1 MARPCYRGSGNLL
14 YRMNILLL
22 GSGGRE
28 HALAWKMAASPLTDR
43 LVCAPGN
50 AGIAREAECFA
61 IDIADHDAVIAF
73 CRSNG
78 IDFVVVGPEAP
89 LCAGIVDDLEAAG
102 IKAFGPSRAAARLEG
117 SKGFTKDLCRSTG
130 IPTAAYERFRDV
142 APAKAYVRARGAPI
156 VVKAD
161 GLAAGKGVV
170 VADNVAEA
178 EAAIDMILGGELGAA
193 GADLV
198 IEEFLAGEEA
208 SFFALCDGETALP
221 LASAQDHKR
230 AFDGDKGPNTG
241 GMGAYSPA
249 PIVDAAMADR
259 VMAEIVLPT
268 LDAMR
273 AMGAPYKGVLYA
285 GLIITV
291 EGPKLIE
298 YNVRFGDP
306 ECQVLMPRLMS
317 DLVPALLASRDGVLK
332 SVDLRWY
339 PDAALTV
346 VMAAKGYPGSYAK
359 GSVIEGL
366 DEAAAVEG
374 VELFHAGTRQ
384 DGARIVANGGRVLNV
399 SALGDSVRQ
408 ARSRAYEA
416 ISRIRWPQGFCRYDI
431 GWRAVER
438 EK

>member
-1 MARPCYRGSGNLL
+1 
-14 YRMNILLL
+14 MNILLL

-28 HALAWKMAASPLTDR
+28 HALAWKMAASPLVDR
-43 LVCAPGN
+43 LFCAPGN
-50 AGIAREAECFA
+50 AGIAQEAECTQL
-61 IDIADHDAVIAF
+61 DIADHAAVIGF
-73 CRSNG
+73 CRDNR
-78 IDFVVVGPEAP
+78 IDFVVVGPETP

-102 IKAFGPSRAAARLEG
+102 IKAFGPSRTAARLEG
-117 SKGFTKDLCRSTG
+117 SKGFTKDLCRSAG
-130 IPTAAYERFRDV
+130 IPTAAYERFGAAV
-142 APAKAYVRARGAPI
+142 PAKAYVRQRGAPI

-170 VADNVAEA
+170 VAESVAEA
-178 EAAIDMILGGELGAA
+178 EAAIEMILGGGLGAA
-193 GADLV
+193 GGELV
-198 IEEFLAGEEA
+198 VEECLVGEEA

-249 PIVDAAMADR
+249 PIVEPAMSER
-259 VMAEIVLPT
+259 VMSEIIAPT
-268 LDAMR
+268 LR
-273 AMGAPYKGVLYA
+273 AMKALGAPYKGVLYA
-285 GLIITV
+285 GLMITAD
-291 EGPKLIE
+291 GPKLIE

-317 DLVPALLASRDGVLK
+317 DLVPALLASRDDVLK

-374 VELFHAGTRQ
+374 VEIFHAGTRRE
-384 DGARIVANGGRVLNV
+384 DGRVLANGGRVLDV
-399 SALGDSVRQ
+399 TALGKTVSE
-408 ARSRAYEA
+408 ARTRAYEA
-416 ISRIRWPQGFCRYDI
+416 LSRIRWPDGFYRHDI

>member
-1 MARPCYRGSGNLL
+1 
-14 YRMNILLL
+14 MNILLL

-28 HALAWKMAASPLTDR
+28 HALAWKMAASPLVDR
-43 LVCAPGN
+43 LFCAPGN
-50 AGIAREAECFA
+50 AGIAREAECVNL
-61 IDIADHDAVIAF
+61 DIANHAAVIGF
-73 CRSNG
+73 CRDNRIG
-78 IDFVVVGPEAP
+78 FVVVGPEAP

-102 IKAFGPSRAAARLEG
+102 IKAFGPSRTAARLEG
-117 SKGFTKDLCRSTG
+117 SKGFTKDLCRSAG
-130 IPTAAYERFRDV
+130 IPTAAYERFRTAV
-142 APAKAYVRARGAPI
+142 PAKAYVRERGVPI

-170 VADNVAEA
+170 VAESVAEA
-178 EAAIDMILGGELGAA
+178 DAAIEMILSGGLGAA
-193 GADLV
+193 GVELV
-198 IEEFLAGEEA
+198 IEEFLKGEEA

-230 AFDGDKGPNTG
+230 AFDGDQGPNTG

-249 PIVDAAMADR
+249 PIVDPVMSAR
-259 VMAEIVLPT
+259 VMSDIIEPT
-268 LDAMR
+268 LR
-273 AMGAPYKGVLYA
+273 AMKALGAPYKGVLYA
-285 GLIITV
+285 GLMITAD
-291 EGPKLIE
+291 GPKLIE

-359 GSVIEGL
+359 GSTIDGL
-366 DEAAAVEG
+366 DDAAAVEG
-374 VELFHAGTRQ
+374 VEIFHAGTEQR
-384 DGARIVANGGRVLNV
+384 DGHVLANGGRVLDV
-399 SALGDSVRQ
+399 TALGKTVSE
-408 ARSRAYEA
+408 ARTRAYDA
-416 ISRIRWPQGFCRYDI
+416 LSRIRWPDGFYRHDI
-431 GWRAVER
+431 GWRAIER

>member
-1 MARPCYRGSGNLL
+1 
-14 YRMNILLL
+14 MNILLL

-28 HALAWKMAASPLTDR
+28 HALAWKMAASPLVDR
-43 LVCAPGN
+43 LICAPGN
-50 AGIAREAECFA
+50 AGIAHEAECVDLA
-61 IDIADHDAVIAF
+61 IADHAAVTAY
-73 CRSNG
+73 CRANR

-117 SKGFTKDLCRSTG
+117 SKGFTKDLCRSAG
-130 IPTAAYERFRDV
+130 IPTAAYERFRTG
-142 APAKAYVRARGAPI
+142 AAAIAYTRERGAPI

-170 VADNVAEA
+170 VAESMGEA
-178 EAAIDMILGGELGAA
+178 EAAIEMILGGGVGAA
-193 GADLV
+193 GAELV
-198 IEEFLAGEEA
+198 IEEYLVGEEA

-249 PIVDAAMADR
+249 PILDAALSAR
-259 VMAEIVLPT
+259 VMREIIRPT
-268 LDAMR
+268 LRAMK

-285 GLIITV
+285 GLMITA

-317 DLVPALLASRDGVLK
+317 DLVPALLASRDGLLK

-339 PDAALTV
+339 PESALTV
-346 VMAAKGYPGSYAK
+346 VMAAKGYPGPYGR

-366 DEAAAVEG
+366 EQAAAVPG
-374 VELFHAGTRQ
+374 VEIFHAGTKQ
-384 DGARIVANGGRVLNV
+384 DGAHVVANGGRVLNV
-399 SALGDSVRQ
+399 SALGRSVRE
-408 ARSRAYEA
+408 AGARAYEA
-416 ISRIRWPQGFCRYDI
+416 VTRIRWPEGFYRHDI
-431 GWRAVER
+431 GWRAIER

>member
-1 MARPCYRGSGNLL
+1 
-14 YRMNILLL
+14 MNILLL

-28 HALAWKMAASPLTDR
+28 HALAWKMAASPLADR
-43 LVCAPGN
+43 LICAPGN
-50 AGIAREAECFA
+50 AGIAREAECVA
-61 IDIADHDAVIAF
+61 LDIADHAAVIAF
-73 CRSNG
+73 CRENG
-78 IDFVVVGPEAP
+78 INFVVVGPEAP

-117 SKGFTKDLCRSTG
+117 SKGFTKDLCRSAS
-130 IPTAAYERFRDV
+130 IPTAAYERFRAV
-142 APAKAYVRARGAPI
+142 APAKAHVRERGAPI

-170 VADNVAEA
+170 VAESVAEA
-178 EAAIDMILGGELGAA
+178 EAAIEMILGGGVGEA
-193 GADLV
+193 GAELV

-249 PIVDAAMADR
+249 PIVDAAMSAR

-268 LDAMR
+268 LRAMK

-285 GLIITV
+285 GLMVTA
-291 EGPKLIE
+291 EGPRLIE

-339 PDAALTV
+339 PEAALTV
-346 VMAAKGYPGSYAK
+346 VMAARGYPGSYAK

-374 VELFHAGTRQ
+374 VEIFHAGTKQ
-384 DGARIVANGGRVLNV
+384 DGDRVLANGGRVLNV
-399 SALGDSVRQ
+399 SALGKTVRE
-408 ARSRAYEA
+408 ARTRAYEA
-416 ISRIRWPQGFCRYDI
+416 VSHIRWPQGFCRHDI
-431 GWRAVER
+431 GWRAVGR